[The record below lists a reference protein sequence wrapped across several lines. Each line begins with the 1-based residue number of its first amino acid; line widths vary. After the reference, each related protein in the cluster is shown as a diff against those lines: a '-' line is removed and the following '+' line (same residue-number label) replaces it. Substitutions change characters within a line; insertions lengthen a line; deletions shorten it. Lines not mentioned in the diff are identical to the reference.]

1 MNRFFRIFDM
11 TVNLLMIVCSV
22 GFVGLAFIQV
32 ICRFVLNSSLTWS
45 EELCRYLFVEM
56 VFLGAGV
63 CVLEKKHA
71 AVDIVIKILPKKVQ
85 KYYQAVLDG
94 IVVVTGI
101 LITYFGCKFACGAVG
116 QTSPALRL
124 PYQYIYSGIVLGG
137 AVLAIDGLRNLYT
150 TLTNHI
156 TYHSYIN
163 PELNEKG
170 EVE

>member
-1 MNRFFRIFDM
+1 M
-11 TVNLLMIVCSV
+11 
-22 GFVGLAFIQV
+22 
-32 ICRFVLNSSLTWS
+32 
-45 EELCRYLFVEM
+45 
-56 VFLGAGV
+56 
-63 CVLEKKHA
+63 LEKKHA

-94 IVVVTGI
+94 VVVVTGM
-101 LITYFGCKFACGAVG
+101 LITYFGFKFSCGAVG

-137 AVLAIDGLRNLYT
+137 GVLAIDGLRNMYT
-150 TLTNHI
+150 TLTNRI

-163 PELNEKG
+163 PELNEIR